1 MKKAKKIVLIAI
13 PVLLIASVVFSGER
27 TNPEIERTVAWDSPE
42 TKALFDRACAD
53 CHSHETR
60 WPWYSYVAPVSWQII
75 HDVEEAREHFNV
87 SGKELG
93 DADEAA
99 EELEKGAMPLSKYVS
114 LHSEADLS
122 DSEKAAL
129 IAGLKKTF
137 GEEEHDEDEED
148 HDEDGDEHDEE
159 EEEH

>member
-1 MKKAKKIVLIAI
+1 
-13 PVLLIASVVFSGER
+13 VFSGER
-27 TNPEIERTVAWDSPE
+27 TNPKVEGTVAWDSPE

-60 WPWYSYVAPVSWQII
+60 WPWYSYVAPISWYVI

-87 SGKELG
+87 SSRDLG

-99 EELEKGAMPLSKYVS
+99 EEVEKGKMPLDEYVK
-114 LHSEADLS
+114 LHSEAKLS
-122 DSEKAAL
+122 DAERAAL

-137 GEEEHDEDEED
+137 GAKHDEED
-148 HDEDGDEHDEE
+148 
-159 EEEH
+159 